1 MAKSAQEKFNEYMA
15 ESRETA
21 DAVRE
26 MVDTSYDLY
35 KSYGHAAGY
44 LQSLVNDLISE
55 LPKARRAELRNK
67 LYAQAQKHKNEL
79 LLKTVKES
87 A

>member
-1 MAKSAQEKFNEYMA
+1 MAKSAQQKWNEYLD
-15 ESRETA
+15 ESRETS

-44 LQSLVNDLISE
+44 MQSLVNDLIRE
-55 LPKARRAELRNK
+55 LPKTRRAELRNK

-79 LLKTVKES
+79 LAKTIKE

>member
-1 MAKSAQEKFNEYMA
+1 MAKSAQQKWNEYLD

-26 MVDTSYDLY
+26 MVDCSYDLY

-44 LQSLVNDLISE
+44 LQSLVNDLIRE
-55 LPKARRAELRNK
+55 LPKARRAELRNQ
-67 LYAQAQKHKNEL
+67 LYGQAQKHKNEL